1 MAEIALDWHM
11 LFFFFVFFFAN
22 EESNCI
28 RKKLGLAFFCANKFH
43 FTHCFVEAVKQ
54 ETTAFVADTS
64 PNRKQFPWHK
74 ICGSMELDTGNY
86 LTQLASVGFHDFASL
101 PGSGKICTK

>member
-11 LFFFFVFFFAN
+11 LFLFLFVFAN

-28 RKKLGLAFFCANKFH
+28 GKKLGLVFFCANKFH
-43 FTHCFVEAVKQ
+43 FMHCFAEAVKQ
-54 ETTAFVADTS
+54 ETTAFVADAS
-64 PNRKQFPWHK
+64 PNRKQFPWDE

-86 LTQLASVGFHDFASL
+86 LTQLASVGFHDFAGL
-101 PGSGKICTK
+101 PGSRKICTK